1 METYIYQTHS
11 FRHYCKFATHHKA
24 LRSLQASQLLFT
36 DTGINL
42 QLPHQAKALSLPSA
56 PSKPST
62 SPFLLSSFIQLP
74 LSHSPSTPEI
84 SSSLLLLSSFDMS
97 RDDCFTTQLID
108 KNGEFKAT
116 ALEDFVRKIKLAECG
131 LSYAVVSIMGPQ
143 SSGMFVEV
151 ALVRIILYF
160 LILLVSL
167 QLYIL
172 YLDRRCI
179 FIRSY
184 LSRCILLLQ

>member
-1 METYIYQTHS
+1 
-11 FRHYCKFATHHKA
+11 
-24 LRSLQASQLLFT
+24 
-36 DTGINL
+36 
-42 QLPHQAKALSLPSA
+42 
-56 PSKPST
+56 
-62 SPFLLSSFIQLP
+62 
-74 LSHSPSTPEI
+74 
-84 SSSLLLLSSFDMS
+84 MS